1 MIRSYS
7 VFIDSLT
14 NKMEVSALSP
24 WRFYNSAD
32 KSTYPN
38 NTHKVMGFDT
48 DVLESFFIGNRKDS
62 YDMVNLN
69 EIDAVHISIG
79 DQVEIETLDNQ
90 GTSLVLPV
98 TGNQL
103 DFINYSPEQGFQQYI
118 SFPKH
123 KNNLK
128 VSLRDGEN
136 NILDMNN
143 LNWYLIFER
152 CIDVE

>member
-1 MIRSYS
+1 
-7 VFIDSLT
+7 
-14 NKMEVSALSP
+14 
-24 WRFYNSAD
+24 
-32 KSTYPN
+32 
-38 NTHKVMGFDT
+38 
-48 DVLESFFIGNRKDS
+48 
-62 YDMVNLN
+62 MVNLN

-143 LNWYLIFER
+143 LNWYLVFER